1 MHKKIWVISSVALI
15 AILMFALQWF
25 FNTSTIQ
32 QLEAVDGIW
41 DLRRSGSPECLPDRQ
56 RLENL

>member
-1 MHKKIWVISSVALI
+1 MHKKIWVISSAALI

-25 FNTSTIQ
+25 FNTSAVQ

-41 DLRRSGSPECLPDRQ
+41 DLRGQEVPNAFLIGGG
-56 RLENL
+56 